1 MFNPGLLLGKD
12 FSSLLYMYPC
22 MDIQISQRRK
32 TTARINVSGIR
43 TCISVDLLNFPCHNA
58 PAILSALFFLPFW
71 PLFSSAWDSEEIDH
85 WKIEE
90 FKQGDMPHPLL
101 EESSFA
107 TLFPRCD
114 WGVVRVCGSGEGV
127 RV

>member
-1 MFNPGLLLGKD
+1 MHGHTDQPKKKNYRKD
-12 FSSLLYMYPC
+12 K
-22 MDIQISQRRK
+22 RK
-32 TTARINVSGIR
+32 RHA
-43 TCISVDLLNFPCHNA
+43 CISVDLLNFPCHNG
-58 PAILSALFFLPFW
+58 PAILSALFFLPLKFW
-71 PLFSSAWDSEEIDH
+71 PLFSLAWDSEEIDH

-114 WGVVRVCGSGEGV
+114 WGVVRVYVCEECEGV
-127 RV
+127 HV